1 MALSELDLMNDNI
14 DDDDDDDHLVTK
26 SICQAELITTRDPLC
41 LAQRLE
47 NIYSHHLNHHCHHHH
62 LPVADHGFPISSV
75 KCAQVSNH
83 TRGQE
88 DIPSDVDQTTLV
100 QHIL

>member
-41 LAQRLE
+41 LAQRLV
-47 NIYSHHLNHHCHHHH
+47 NTYS
-62 LPVADHGFPISSV
+62 
-75 KCAQVSNH
+75 
-83 TRGQE
+83 
-88 DIPSDVDQTTLV
+88 
-100 QHIL
+100 